1 MMNQLHSRRRVLGEV
16 YDGFFR
22 ITVKTDNAGTSNDTS
37 FTLPISGNSNS
48 YDVDWNNDGTF
59 TDTEIAGEITHDY
72 GTAGTYTIANL
83 LVVTMI

>member
-1 MMNQLHSRRRVLGEV
+1 LQ
-16 YDGFFR
+16 YDES
-22 ITVKTDNAGTSNDTS
+22 ITLKKESTC
-37 FTLPISGNSNS
+37 S

-83 LVVTMI
+83 LVVTMV